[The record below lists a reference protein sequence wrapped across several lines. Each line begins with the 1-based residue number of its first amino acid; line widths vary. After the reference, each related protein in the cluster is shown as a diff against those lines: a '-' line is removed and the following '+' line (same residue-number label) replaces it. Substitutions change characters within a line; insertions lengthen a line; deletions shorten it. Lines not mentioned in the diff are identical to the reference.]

1 VLKIEYSKISI
12 QPDKSKTTCQ
22 IFVWD
27 LFNSKEQNEELAC
40 KVFSL
45 VEIASLPNRKINNLV
60 EEIFGE
66 IKPISSQ
73 NFLGKTPE
81 NFFEN
86 LVQRINYRY
95 VELVGEEE
103 ETDSAD
109 WPPKINALLL
119 LSIGKNIYFVQSG
132 KIRPFLIYRTKPDG
146 GYKIMDISENASGKE
161 NRANNINIFNN
172 IVSGKI
178 NIGDYL
184 LLTTESLLDYF
195 SLEKLSN
202 IVSASSP
209 REASRNLKELLAGP
223 ANPHTSFGSL
233 VIKLKEEEAKEEQE
247 INSDQKNNLPAPSQH
262 SMEKLLGTV
271 ADTEKFLTP
280 SMHMNLGSTFFN
292 FFEKVKTSLDRK
304 ENAIKNISQHNAFK
318 IISKISK
325 KTVSAIAIL
334 ARGFFSA
341 LIGIFKFLFIVIT
354 NKNGKRKDVI
364 ISIPKNLKTKINNIK
379 TKLLS
384 LPRSS
389 QISLA
394 VVVILF
400 SIFLGTTVVA
410 YSRYKNELALKNL
423 NQRIEDIQTQ
433 KNLAEASII
442 YGDQVTAVNS
452 LREAEKLLAE
462 FPKDDPKLNETYNSL
477 NNDIQLLGEK
487 IRNIKR
493 ITDLAIIVDF
503 KEENQETKLDKF
515 ILSKT
520 GIIAL
525 GKESSSIYTYNIK
538 DKKILK
544 KQTDN
549 LAPALACLKD
559 EDTVLLYGVDQ
570 KLFEFNSIKN
580 SLKQIEVASESNV
593 DDMTIYNQKLY
604 TVSSEANQVFK
615 HSPTIVGFAKGTPWI
630 KGEVNLENSKS
641 IAVDGT
647 IYVLKNS
654 ELLKFANGN
663 KIDLSLTIEPALFA
677 PTKIWTSSE
686 SSYLYILEPSSKRIA
701 VFDKQGKL
709 KIQYLFEQLDNPKD
723 FSVLEKEKKI
733 YLLNG
738 TQMLSFDIT
747 HL

>member
-27 LFNSKEQNEELAC
+27 LFNSREQNEELAC

-45 VEIASLPNRKINNLV
+45 VEIASSPNRKINDLV
-60 EEIFGE
+60 EDIFGE

-86 LVQRINYRY
+86 LVQRINYKY
-95 VELVGEEE
+95 VELVDEEGEA
-103 ETDSAD
+103 DSAD

-119 LSIGKNIYFVQSG
+119 LSIEKNIYFVQSG

-146 GYKIMDISENASGKE
+146 DYKIMDISENASGKE

-202 IVSASSP
+202 IISASSP
-209 REASRNLKELLAGP
+209 REASRSLKELLAGP
-223 ANPHTSFGSL
+223 ANPHTPFCSL
-233 VIKLKEEEAKEEQE
+233 IIKLKEEETKEKQGADS
-247 INSDQKNNLPAPSQH
+247 NQKKDLFAPPQH

-304 ENAIKNISQHNAFK
+304 ENAIKNISQHNTFK

-325 KTVSAIAIL
+325 KIVNTIALL
-334 ARGFFSA
+334 ARDFFYAVFSV
-341 LIGIFKFLFIVIT
+341 LKFLFIIAT
-354 NKNGKRKDVI
+354 NKNGERRVAVK
-364 ISIPKNLKTKINNIK
+364 SIPKNLKTKINNIK
-379 TKLLS
+379 TRFLS
-384 LPRSS
+384 LSRSS
-389 QISLA
+389 QISLM

-400 SIFLGTTVVA
+400 SIFLGTTVIA

-423 NQRIEDIQTQ
+423 NQRIEDIQTR
-433 KNLAEASII
+433 KDLAEASII
-442 YGDQVTAVNS
+442 YGDQITAVNS
-452 LREAEKLLAE
+452 LREAEKLLTE
-462 FPKDDPKLNETYNSL
+462 FSKDDQKLNETYNNL

-493 ITDLAIIVDF
+493 ITDLALIVDF

-520 GIIAL
+520 SIIAL
-525 GKESSSIYTYNIK
+525 GRESSSIYTYTIK
-538 DKKILK
+538 DKKIFK
-544 KQTDN
+544 KQTDS
-549 LAPALACLKD
+549 LAPASACLKD
-559 EDTVLLYGVDQ
+559 EDTVLLYGVD
-570 KLFEFNSIKN
+570 KKFFEFNPTKN
-580 SLKQIEVASESNV
+580 SLKQTEVSSESNV

-654 ELLKFANGN
+654 ELIKLANGN
-663 KIDLSLTIEPALFA
+663 KIDFSLTTEPALSA

-686 SSYLYILEPSSKRIA
+686 SSYLYIFEPSSKKIV

-738 TQMLSFDIT
+738 TQISGFNIT